1 MSNWLIYGIGFLA
14 QLLFSVRLINQWF
27 LSEKAEKIKTPKL
40 FWKLSLFGSI
50 LLFIYGYLRNDL
62 AIMLGQFLVYTVYF
76 RNLQLQNEWKNSN
89 ILLKLTVIGVPILI
103 AVYLIF
109 LSNLRFQDLL
119 DGKNIAPWLIALGIL
134 GQIVY
139 TSRFFYQWVYSEQHE
154 KSSLPLGFWILSLAG
169 SCIIFTYAI
178 FRKDP
183 VLLATHF
190 FGGMVYIRDL
200 FLLKKSK
207 K

>member
-1 MSNWLIYGIGFLA
+1 MSNWIIYGIGFLA

-27 LSEKAEKIKTPKL
+27 LSEKAEKIKTPIL

-62 AIMLGQFLVYTVYF
+62 AIMLGQFLVYAVYF
-76 RNLQLQNEWKNSN
+76 RNLQLQDEWKSSN
-89 ILLKLTVIGVPILI
+89 IVLKLTVIGVPILI
-103 AVYLIF
+103 AAYLLF
-109 LSNLRFQDLL
+109 LSDLKLQDLL

-139 TSRFFYQWVYSEQHE
+139 TSRFFYQWIYSEQHE

-169 SCIIFTYAI
+169 STIIFTYAI

-183 VLLATHF
+183 VLLAAHF

>member
-27 LSEKAEKIKTPKL
+27 LSEKAEKVKTPRL
-40 FWKLSLFGSI
+40 FWKLSLFGSM

-62 AIMLGQFLVYTVYF
+62 AIMLGQFLVYAVYF
-76 RNLQLQNEWKNSN
+76 RNLHLQNEWKSSN
-89 ILLKLTVIGVPILI
+89 IILKLTVIGVPILI
-103 AVYLIF
+103 AAYLIF
-109 LSNLRFQDLL
+109 LSELKLQDLL
-119 DGKNIAPWLIALGIL
+119 DGENIAAWLIVLGIL

-139 TSRFFYQWVYSEQHE
+139 TSRFFYQWIYSEQHE

-169 SCIIFTYAI
+169 SIIIFTYAI
-178 FRKDP
+178 FRRDP
-183 VLLATHF
+183 VLLAAHF

>member
-14 QLLFSVRLINQWF
+14 QLLFSIRLINQWF
-27 LSEKAEKIKTPKL
+27 LSEKAEKIITPIL

-50 LLFIYGYLRNDL
+50 LLFMYGYLRNDL
-62 AIMLGQFLVYTVYF
+62 AIMLGQFLVYAVYF
-76 RNLQLQNEWKNSN
+76 RNLKLQNEWKSSN
-89 ILLKLTVIGVPILI
+89 LLLKLSVIGVPILI
-103 AVYLIF
+103 AAYLLF
-109 LSNLRFQDLL
+109 LSDMKLQDLL

-139 TSRFFYQWVYSEQHE
+139 TSRFFYQWIYSEQHE

-169 SCIIFTYAI
+169 STIILTYAI

-183 VLLATHF
+183 VLLTAHF

>member
-27 LSEKAEKIKTPKL
+27 LSEKAEKVKTPRL
-40 FWKLSLFGSI
+40 FWKLSLFGSM

-62 AIMLGQFLVYTVYF
+62 AIMLGQFLVYAVYF
-76 RNLQLQNEWKNSN
+76 RNLHLQNEWKSSN
-89 ILLKLTVIGVPILI
+89 IILKLTVIGVPILI
-103 AVYLIF
+103 AAYLIF
-109 LSNLRFQDLL
+109 LSELKLQDLL
-119 DGKNIAPWLIALGIL
+119 DGENIAAWLIVLGIL

-139 TSRFFYQWVYSEQHE
+139 TSRFFYQWIYSEQHE

-169 SCIIFTYAI
+169 STIIFIYAI
-178 FRKDP
+178 FRRDP
-183 VLLATHF
+183 VLLAAHF